1 MEDVETLADIEQ
13 DFQETLIQSQEVTM
27 QDALKEK
34 RSIKV
39 LGWMLKVFAPLM

>member
-1 MEDVETLADIEQ
+1 
-13 DFQETLIQSQEVTM
+13 M